1 MTWESGIQPTVLV
14 SILYIRY
21 GLHFLSPVGVVSL
34 TSTLSWRSLASHP
47 RFRNRRILLLG
58 SGDGSPLLSATFPR
72 PRPPRR
78 FPTRRRHWPL
88 SRNRL
93 AAACGLVARFGSE
106 TLAQPRRCTSHAH
119 VRTATL
125 SSRLRTASTDTNPL
139 NYFRPSPL
147 TMDSFPHYQFDFSRQ
162 YLPLTFSLYVLVHER
177 IHQ

>member
-1 MTWESGIQPTVLV
+1 MEFEVKKCLSQCSLCV
-14 SILYIRY
+14 RY
-21 GLHFLSPVGVVSL
+21 GSPVGEVYL
-34 TSTLSWRSLASHP
+34 TSTMSCRSLGSHP
-47 RFRNRRILLLG
+47 RFRNPRILLLG

-119 VRTATL
+119 VRTTTL
-125 SSRLRTASTDTNPL
+125 SSRLRRASTDTNPL

-147 TMDSFPHYQFDFSRQ
+147 TMDSFLVYQFDFSRQ
-162 YLPLTFSLYVLVHER
+162 YH
-177 IHQ
+177 